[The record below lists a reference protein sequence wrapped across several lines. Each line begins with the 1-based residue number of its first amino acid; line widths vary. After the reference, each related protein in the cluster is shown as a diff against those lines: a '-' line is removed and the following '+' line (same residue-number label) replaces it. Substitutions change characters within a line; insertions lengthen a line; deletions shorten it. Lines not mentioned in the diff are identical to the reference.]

1 MSLCFAL
8 DPTPA
13 SLAEE
18 VGTDWTSWAADHRPP
33 AQFLSAWSG
42 PSVHGFDSPLRLGGV
57 VVQPAEVVLGIRG
70 WEDAFE
76 QVLEAGPD
84 QSPVPVALFEVEKI
98 VRMMLHQSGLAFE
111 ILTSPAVLFDAS
123 AFDARAVVEAAV
135 TADIIHH
142 YRDIAGGWLERLAE
156 SEGRGARAPDVLDV
170 FRHALTGLG
179 LMHGEVDFRL
189 WAAVERYADGELEG
203 LLREVQRGAKI
214 AGELLD
220 ELLDRGRQLVADLSP
235 EDAALPASPNDYDGL
250 NDLVVSLRQA
260 C

>member
-1 MSLCFAL
+1 
-8 DPTPA
+8 
-13 SLAEE
+13 
-18 VGTDWTSWAADHRPP
+18 RPP
-33 AQFLSAWSG
+33 AQFLSVWSG
-42 PSVHGFDSPLRLGGV
+42 AGVHGFDSPLRLGGV

-76 QVLEAGPD
+76 QTLDLEVAER
-84 QSPVPVALFEVEKI
+84 PVPVALFEIEKI

-111 ILTSPAVLFDAS
+111 ILTSPAVLCDTS
-123 AFDARAVVEAAV
+123 CFDARAIVEAAITTEIV
-135 TADIIHH
+135 HH

-156 SEGRGARAPDVLDV
+156 AEGRGASAADVLDV

-179 LMHGEVDFRL
+179 LMRGEVDLRL
-189 WAAVERYADGELEG
+189 WATVERYADAELEG

-220 ELLDRGRQLVADLSP
+220 ELLDRGRRLVAGLSP
-235 EDAALPASPNDYDGL
+235 EDAALPARPNDYDGL
-250 NDLVVSLRQA
+250 DDLVVSLRQA